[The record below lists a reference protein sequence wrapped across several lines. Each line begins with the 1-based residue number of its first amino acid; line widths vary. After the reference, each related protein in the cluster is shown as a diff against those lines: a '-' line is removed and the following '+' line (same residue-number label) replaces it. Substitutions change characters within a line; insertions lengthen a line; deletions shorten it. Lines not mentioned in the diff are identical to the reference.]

1 MFATDADYDDVES
14 VGRETPEMPK
24 LSAGLLLYRWVQ
36 ETLEVLLVHPGGPYW
51 ARRDDGA
58 WSLPKG
64 EHGVDEDPLGVAI
77 REFREEL
84 GLDPPG
90 DRSPAFLGELRQSSS
105 KRVSAW
111 AVQGNLDVGT
121 VRSNTFTM
129 EWPPGSGA
137 TREFPE
143 VDRAGWFGLEAARR
157 KLVPG
162 QVGFID
168 RLSELLQG
176 GAATSVPHNM

>member
-1 MFATDADYDDVES
+1 
-14 VGRETPEMPK
+14 MPK

-36 ETLEVLLVHPGGPYW
+36 GTLEVLLVHPGGPYW
-51 ARRDDGA
+51 AKRDDGA

-64 EHGVDEDPLGVAI
+64 EYGSDEDPLGVAV

-84 GLDPPG
+84 GVDPPSDG
-90 DRSPAFLGELRQSSS
+90 SPASLGELRQPSG

-111 AVQGNLDVGT
+111 ALTGDLDIGT

-129 EWPPGSGA
+129 EWPPGSGR

-143 VDRAGWFGLEAARR
+143 VDRAGWFGVEAARR
-157 KLVPG
+157 KLLPG
-162 QVGFID
+162 QLGFLD
-168 RLSELLQG
+168 RLSELVQG
-176 GAATSVPHNM
+176 GDADP